1 MDMDTAILLRF
12 IERLIGMLIG
22 GLSIYL
28 GYRLFLKIPDQ
39 REGEGRINF
48 KDLSIIMSRI
58 GPGVFFALFGASVVG
73 MSIYKGVIVESSGDR
88 FVGST
93 MATAPKA
100 DAGITANAPA
110 HPTERFS
117 GMGASTTQADANKR
131 ADVRALLKR
140 DIATLNTLLAKLH
153 PDLPV
158 QDRSP
163 VEFAI
168 PRIKFALMKAY
179 WPENEAG
186 WGDPERFEAW
196 LDAGEPQPS
205 PPEIAAAIAYFY
217 TAAPRVKP

>member
-1 MDMDTAILLRF
+1 MEYTELQEKPAMRKVAS
-12 IERLIGMLIG
+12 LINDA
-22 GLSIYL
+22 L
-28 GYRLFLKIPDQ
+28 GSVFL
-39 REGEGRINF
+39 
-48 KDLSIIMSRI
+48 
-58 GPGVFFALFGASVVG
+58 VA
-73 MSIYKGVIVESSGDR
+73 
-88 FVGST
+88 
-93 MATAPKA
+93 
-100 DAGITANAPA
+100 
-110 HPTERFS
+110 
-117 GMGASTTQADANKR
+117 QADANKR